1 MINLLY
7 IACCKTDLVAVGAV
21 AVSCPAHKLLLRKLT
36 LQGLTYRNGRVAGT
50 CNSHSLIYIG
60 SSRERVTDRTAKT
73 GCGTTERLYLC
84 RMVMCLILKVD
95 KPLLCYSVYCD
106 RNHDAAGI
114 DLIGYFHILE
124 SALLL

>member
-7 IACCKTDLVAVGAV
+7 IAGCKTNLVAVGAV
-21 AVSCPAHKLLLRKLT
+21 AVGGSAHKLLLRKLS
-36 LQGLTYRNGRVAGT
+36 LHGLTYRNGRVAGT

-60 SSRERVTDRTAKT
+60 SSRERVTDCTAKA
-73 GCGTTERLYLC
+73 GCGTTEWLYFC

-106 RNHDAAGI
+106 RNHDAARI
-114 DLIGYFHILE
+114 YLVGYFHILKP
-124 SALLL
+124 ALLL